1 MNVDVEGHD
10 FEVLESND
18 WKRFRPIIVVE
29 DEVLEPRESQIV
41 RMLNDHGYELCAQN
55 VIILDK
61 INEYFLLD
69 RTNKQ
74 LPVQR

>member
-1 MNVDVEGHD
+1 
-10 FEVLESND
+10 
-18 WKRFRPIIVVE
+18 
-29 DEVLEPRESQIV
+29 
-41 RMLNDHGYELCAQN
+41 